1 MSDRLYLQS
10 FMVLKDNEG
19 LLWIA
24 IPCIALE
31 QNAFGKVTARG
42 ADLCEAPE
50 SSGLGS
56 VGNRARAINAH
67 NGVCVC
73 VMELG
78 LFGLDGGELPRRCC
92 TVLVV

>member
-1 MSDRLYLQS
+1 MSDGDYLES
-10 FMVLKDNEG
+10 FMVLKDNERQ
-19 LLWIA
+19 LWIA

-31 QNAFGKVTARG
+31 QIAFGQDTARG
-42 ADLCEAPE
+42 AGLCEAPE
-50 SSGLGS
+50 SWGFSS

-67 NGVCVC
+67 DGVCVC

-78 LFGLDGGELPRRCC
+78 LFGLDGKELPRRCC